1 MPDPK
6 RTLKNANEML
16 AAIDEMAIHTSQ
28 GAFVR
33 VDDLTQLMGRY
44 EKEREDAGEQP
55 QPRSFAA
62 AKLLARNDED
72 LKAAFPERPITIPEP
87 PSRA

>member
-16 AAIDEMAIHTSQ
+16 AAIEDMAIHTSQ

-33 VDDLTQLMGRY
+33 VDDLKQLMGRY
-44 EKEREDAGEQP
+44 EKEREDAKEQP
-55 QPRSFAA
+55 APRSFAA
-62 AKLLARNDED
+62 AKILARADED
-72 LKAAFPERPITIPEP
+72 LKASFPERSVPEP